1 MSAPTVRFLRAIQQ
15 LRLLPATHRRKVA
28 ATVYA
33 EIRPLFGSRD
43 VELRRAAR
51 RAQDERWQ
59 LIYRDIREMTDARFA
74 SVVLTEQW
82 VLASL
87 ELVLAAS
94 PVAEVLAEKR
104 CGAVE
109 TFIGDNLSFENCE
122 VIQLHAHVSS
132 RRIDRG
138 NASKNAA

>member
-1 MSAPTVRFLRAIQQ
+1 LRAIQQ

-43 VELRRAAR
+43 VDELRRAAR

-94 PVAEVLAEKR
+94 PVAEVFAEKR
-104 CGAVE
+104 
-109 TFIGDNLSFENCE
+109 
-122 VIQLHAHVSS
+122 
-132 RRIDRG
+132 
-138 NASKNAA
+138 